1 MNKNRD
7 NKKDKYSK
15 IISRLLYKLNSNIT
29 ESEEFIQYKKGVSDY
44 YPENISDISPSFVL
58 SLTIMMSLLQKEG
71 ITEVICVPYLKV
83 KYLSR
88 LLVSNNANTDLQN
101 RCDFIKK
108 NATDKFIRT
117 FRRVANH
124 ISGL

>member
-1 MNKNRD
+1 
-7 NKKDKYSK
+7 
-15 IISRLLYKLNSNIT
+15 
-29 ESEEFIQYKKGVSDY
+29 
-44 YPENISDISPSFVL
+44 
-58 SLTIMMSLLQKEG
+58 MMSLLQKEG

-88 LLVSNNANTDLQN
+88 LLVSNNSNTDLQN
-101 RCDFIKK
+101 RGDFIKK

-124 ISGL
+124 ISGLYNYIISL

>member
-1 MNKNRD
+1 
-7 NKKDKYSK
+7 
-15 IISRLLYKLNSNIT
+15 
-29 ESEEFIQYKKGVSDY
+29 
-44 YPENISDISPSFVL
+44 
-58 SLTIMMSLLQKEG
+58 MMSLLQKKG

-108 NATDKFIRT
+108 NATDKFIST

-124 ISGL
+124 IRGLKITLYPYE